1 MKRKTD
7 EKQKMKKGIR
17 GITLIALVVTIVV
30 LLILAGVSINLVVGN
45 NGIVTKAGDASNKS
59 KQADATD
66 RIEMMLNEW
75 QIEKYT
81 GDGNFGTFLNGK
93 KEANEIDDVT
103 ANGDGTYSIEKGDY
117 IFTVKDDGTEI
128 TNVETLKG
136 IVPQLS
142 YAIYSDT
149 AGQSQ
154 IETSKKYD
162 KVYIGVKVT
171 NAGDYTSAPTLE
183 LKAPNGSTVSSTT
196 VSGYNGYYEINN
208 NGQFVLTVT
217 GTNNDGTR
225 SKTQPIVI
233 SCMDV
238 LPGSTILRSQAP
250 KITVNGLKYADIDGD
265 GIADGII
272 VADISQESTDTTNT
286 YKGGNPWGDSWGSFS
301 YTAQTTGLKSYSL
314 DTNYKYTNPD
324 GSQVDGTLITCTN
337 NSGTPQYYILS
348 LANYD
353 SNIHYWYKNAYG
365 KMSDYS
371 TFTSQNFGKGKE
383 NTEKMID
390 RMKNH
395 SDTSKYSV
403 DYGEATTGTNADV
416 WSIIQD
422 KANEGWFVPSRA
434 EWAAFASYLNPSKTS
449 GDANYYGNYGLSS
462 WYWSSAQSN
471 TSRAY
476 RVNFYTGNVGN
487 YTVNDSYGVRLAST
501 F

>member
-59 KQADATD
+59 KQADVTD

-75 QIEKYT
+75 QIDKYT
-81 GDGNFGTFLNGK
+81 GDGNFETFLNGK

-196 VSGYNGYYEINN
+196 VSGYNGYYEITND
-208 NGQFVLTVT
+208 GKFVLTVT

-265 GIADGII
+265 GKADGII

-286 YKGGNPWGDSWGSFS
+286 YKGGNPWGNSWGSFS
-301 YTAQTTGLKSYSL
+301 YTAQTTGLKSYSQ
-314 DTNYKYTNPD
+314 DTSYKYTNPD

-353 SNIHYWYKNAYG
+353 SKSPCWYCNASGALDNYAGSSVNDFGQGKTKTTEMIEKWNGEQYGAKNG
-365 KMSDYS
+365 
-371 TFTSQNFGKGKE
+371 
-383 NTEKMID
+383 D
-390 RMKNH
+390 RNYPDLWGM
-395 SDTSKYSV
+395 
-403 DYGEATTGTNADV
+403 
-416 WSIIQD
+416 IQD

-434 EWAAFASYLNPSKTS
+434 EWAAFASYLNPSETS
-449 GDANYYGNYGLSS
+449 GDTNYYGNYGLSF
-462 WYWSSAQSN
+462 WYWSSAQYN
-471 TSRAY
+471 TNNAY
-476 RVNFYTGNVGN
+476 YVDFINGDMNGC
-487 YTVNDSYGVRLAST
+487 TVNNFNYVRLAST

>member
-128 TNVETLKG
+128 TNVEVLKG

-142 YAIYSDT
+142 YAIYSDA

-154 IETSKKYD
+154 IETSQKYD

-196 VSGYNGYYEINN
+196 VSGYNGYYEISND
-208 NGQFVLTVT
+208 GKFVLTVT

-301 YTAQTTGLKSYSL
+301 YTAQTTGLKSYSQ
-314 DTNYKYTNPD
+314 DTSYKYTNPD

-353 SNIHYWYKNAYG
+353 GKTHCWYKEAYG
-365 KMSDYS
+365 KLDNYAGSSVND
-371 TFTSQNFGKGKE
+371 FGQGQTKT
-383 NTEKMID
+383 TEMIEKWNGEKYGA
-390 RMKNH
+390 KNGD
-395 SDTSKYSV
+395 SSYPDL
-403 DYGEATTGTNADV
+403 

-434 EWAAFASYLNPSKTS
+434 EWAAFASYLNTSKTS
-449 GDANYYGNYGLSS
+449 GDANYYVNYGLSS
-462 WYWSSAQSN
+462 WYWSSAQTN
-471 TSRAY
+471 ANYAY
-476 RVNFYTGNVGN
+476 SVFFYYGDMGSDDVYDN
-487 YTVNDSYGVRLAST
+487 YGVRLAST

>member
-30 LLILAGVSINLVVGN
+30 LLILAGVSINLIIGQ
-45 NGIVTKAGDASNKS
+45 NGLIKKAGDAKNSS
-59 KQADATD
+59 KQAEVTD
-66 RIEMMLNEW
+66 RITIMLGEW
-75 QIEKYT
+75 QIEKHT
-81 GDGNFGTFLNGK
+81 ADGDLETFLNAK

-103 ANGDGTYSIEKGDY
+103 ANGDGTYSIEKDDY

-128 TNVETLKG
+128 TNVEVIKG

-196 VSGYNGYYEINN
+196 VSGYNGYYEITND
-208 NGQFVLTVT
+208 GQFVLTVT

-233 SCMDV
+233 SCMDDV

-250 KITVNGLKYADIDGD
+250 KITVKGLKYADIDRD
-265 GIADGII
+265 GKADGII
-272 VADISQESTDTTNT
+272 VADISKASTDTNT
-286 YKGGNPWGDSWGSFS
+286 YKGGNPWGNSWGSFS

-314 DTNYKYTNPD
+314 DTNYTYKNPD

-353 SNIHYWYKNAYG
+353 SNTHYWYKNAYG

-371 TFTSQNFGKGKE
+371 KFTSQDFGKGKE

-434 EWAAFASYLNPSKTS
+434 EWAAFASYLNTSKTS
-449 GDANYYGNYGLSS
+449 GDTNYYVNYGLSR
-462 WYWSSAQSN
+462 WYWSSAQIDAS
-471 TSRAY
+471 TAY
-476 RVNFYTGNVGN
+476 FVYFYDGDMNGN
-487 YTVNDSYGVRLAST
+487 YVNGTSGVRLAST

>member
-17 GITLIALVVTIVV
+17 GITLIALVVTIVI
-30 LLILAGVSINLVVGN
+30 LLILAGVSLNLVLGN
-45 NGIVTKAGDASNKS
+45 NGIITRAGEAVNKS
-59 KQADATD
+59 KQADVTD

-81 GDGNFGTFLNGK
+81 GDGDFETFLNEK
-93 KEANEIDDVT
+93 KEANEIDEVT
-103 ANGDGTYSIEKGDY
+103 ANGDGTFSIEKDDY
-117 IFTVKDDGTEI
+117 AFTVKDDGT
-128 TNVETLKG
+128 VEVIKG

-142 YAIYSDT
+142 YAIYSDA

-238 LPGSTILRSQAP
+238 LPGSTILRSKAP
-250 KITVNGLKYADIDGD
+250 RITVDGLKYADIDGD

-301 YTAQTTGLKSYSL
+301 YTAQTTGLKSYSQ
-314 DTNYKYTNPD
+314 DTSYKYTNPD

-353 SNIHYWYKNAYG
+353 SNTHYWYKNAYG

-371 TFTSQNFGKGKE
+371 KFTSQDFGKGKE

-462 WYWSSAQSN
+462 WCWSSAQRN
-471 TSRAY
+471 TYDA
-476 RVNFYTGNVGN
+476 
-487 YTVNDSYGVRLAST
+487 YTVSFGNGSMLHSNVNYGTVRLAST

>member
-30 LLILAGVSINLVVGN
+30 LLILAGVSINLIIGQ
-45 NGIVTKAGDASNKS
+45 NGLIKKAGDAKNSS
-59 KQADATD
+59 KQAEVTD
-66 RIEMMLNEW
+66 RITIMLGEW
-75 QIEKYT
+75 QIEKHT
-81 GDGNFGTFLNGK
+81 ADGDLETFLNAK

-103 ANGDGTYSIEKGDY
+103 ANGDGTYSIEKDDY

-128 TNVETLKG
+128 TNVEVIKG

-142 YAIYSDT
+142 YAVYSDA

-154 IETSKKYD
+154 IEASQKYD

-183 LKAPNGSTVSSTT
+183 LKASNGSTVTSKT
-196 VSGYNGYYEINN
+196 VSGYNGYYEITN

-217 GTNNDGTR
+217 GTTNDGTR

-265 GIADGII
+265 GKADGII
-272 VADISQESTDTTNT
+272 VADISQESTDTNT
-286 YKGGNPWGDSWGSFS
+286 YKGGNPWNGNSWGSFS
-301 YTAQTTGLKSYSL
+301 YTAQTTGLKSYSQ
-314 DTNYKYTNPD
+314 DTSYKYTNPD

-353 SNIHYWYKNAYG
+353 SNAHYWYKNANG

-371 TFTSQNFGKGKE
+371 TFTSKEFGKGKE

-403 DYGEATTGTNADV
+403 DYGEATTGTYADV
-416 WSIIQD
+416 WGIIQD

-449 GDANYYGNYGLSS
+449 GDTNYYVNYGLSS
-462 WYWSSAQSN
+462 WYWSSAQSDTN
-471 TSRAY
+471 YAY
-476 RVNFYTGNVGN
+476 FVTFYDGTMSLGNVGN
-487 YTVNDSYGVRLAST
+487 SNNVRLAST